1 MEVLWKDPASEA
13 KIRSLM
19 LKLPNIVPD
28 SDVSV
33 GMDEWKLLADDDTRP
48 EWIDSGVAHVLAN
61 SVAVDVY
68 WSHVLKRNNVLGFPK
83 YPTLAKVVK
92 AWLAMSH
99 GNADAERSF
108 SYNKNIV
115 TSERSSMIAET
126 VCAVRMVKDGI
137 KQLGGS
143 GNVTIHSDLLQLTRS
158 SYAQYKKHLDDV
170 KKAEEI
176 DKHQKLLSARKKK
189 EEEIAKKK
197 EAAATAKRLKM
208 QKLDACESE
217 INSEQ
222 EKMHAVLKTSALLL
236 KEAEAKLS
244 AAIAVKDIDQ
254 ISVAQAML
262 QAANQKM
269 SSANSSIQDTHAK
282 RKDLIAR
289 KRKLQKSI
297 NESVEEHGAS
307 SSKKSK

>member
-1 MEVLWKDPASEA
+1 
-13 KIRSLM
+13 M

-92 AWLAMSH
+92 ACLAMSH

-115 TSERSSMIAET
+115 TSERSSMIADT

-143 GNVTIHSDLLQLTRS
+143 GNVTINSDLLQLTRS
-158 SYAQYKKHLDDV
+158 SYAQYKKHLYDV

-176 DKHQKLLSARKKK
+176 DKHQKLLSAQEEKGRRRNSK
-189 EEEIAKKK
+189 EE
-197 EAAATAKRLKM
+197 RS
-208 QKLDACESE
+208 CC
-217 INSEQ
+217 NS
-222 EKMHAVLKTSALLL
+222 
-236 KEAEAKLS
+236 
-244 AAIAVKDIDQ
+244 
-254 ISVAQAML
+254 
-262 QAANQKM
+262 
-269 SSANSSIQDTHAK
+269 
-282 RKDLIAR
+282 
-289 KRKLQKSI
+289 
-297 NESVEEHGAS
+297 
-307 SSKKSK
+307 